1 MTEKTYQEADRLQ
14 ITIKRIESII
24 HDFTYASNDEIS
36 SDIYVLI
43 ETNPSFRYELK
54 EFLVKKLA
62 EYKKEF
68 DEL

>member
-14 ITIKRIESII
+14 ITIKRIESIL
-24 HDFTYASNDEIS
+24 HDFTYASNDEVS

-43 ETNPSFRYELK
+43 ESNPSFRYELK

-62 EYKKEF
+62 EYKKKF
-68 DEL
+68 DDL

>member
-14 ITIKRIESII
+14 ITIKRIESIL
-24 HDFTYASNDEIS
+24 HDFTYASNEEIS

-43 ETNPSFRYELK
+43 ESNPSFRYELK
-54 EFLVKKLA
+54 EFLVEKLA

>member
-1 MTEKTYQEADRLQ
+1 MTEKTYQEADKLQ
-14 ITIKRIESII
+14 IAIKRIESIL
-24 HDFTYASNDEIS
+24 HDFTYSSNDEIN
-36 SDIYVLI
+36 SDLYVLI
-43 ETNPSFRYELK
+43 ESNPSFRYELK

>member
-14 ITIKRIESII
+14 ITIKRIESIL

-43 ETNPSFRYELK
+43 ETNPSLRYELK
-54 EFLVKKLA
+54 DFLVKKLA

>member
-36 SDIYVLI
+36 SALYVLI
-43 ETNPSFRYELK
+43 EANPSFRYELK
-54 EFLVKKLA
+54 DYLVKKLA

>member
-14 ITIKRIESII
+14 ITIKRIESVL

-43 ETNPSFRYELK
+43 ESNPSFRYELK

>member
-24 HDFTYASNDEIS
+24 HDFTYASNEEIS
-36 SDIYVLI
+36 SDLYALI
-43 ETNPSFRYELK
+43 ETNSSFRYELK
-54 EFLVKKLA
+54 DFLVKKLA

>member
-14 ITIKRIESII
+14 ITIKRIESIL

-43 ETNPSFRYELK
+43 ESNPSFRYELK

>member
-14 ITIKRIESII
+14 IAIKRIESIL
-24 HDFTYASNDEIS
+24 HDFTYSSNDEIS
-36 SDIYVLI
+36 SDLYVLI
-43 ETNPSFRYELK
+43 ESNPSFRYELK

>member
-14 ITIKRIESII
+14 IAIKRIESIL
-24 HDFTYASNDEIS
+24 HDFTCSSNDEIN
-36 SDIYVLI
+36 SDLYVLI
-43 ETNPSFRYELK
+43 ESNPSFRYELK

>member
-24 HDFTYASNDEIS
+24 HDFTYSSNDEIS

-43 ETNPSFRYELK
+43 ESNPSLRYELK

>member
-14 ITIKRIESII
+14 IAIKRIESTI
-24 HDFTYASNDEIS
+24 HDFACANYDEVS
-36 SDIYVLI
+36 SDLYVLI
-43 ETNPSFRYELK
+43 ETNSSFRYELK
-54 EFLVKKLA
+54 EFLEKKLA

>member
-14 ITIKRIESII
+14 ITIKRIESIL

-43 ETNPSFRYELK
+43 ESNPSFRYELK
-54 EFLVKKLA
+54 DFLVKKLA
-62 EYKKEF
+62 EYKKKF
-68 DEL
+68 DDL

>member
-14 ITIKRIESII
+14 ISIKRIETII
-24 HDFTYASNDEIS
+24 HDFACANYDEAS
-36 SDIYVLI
+36 SDLYVLI
-43 ETNPSFRYELK
+43 EANPSFRYELK
-54 EFLVKKLA
+54 DFLVKKLA

>member
-24 HDFTYASNDEIS
+24 HDFIYVSNDEIS
-36 SDIYVLI
+36 SDLYVLI
-43 ETNPSFRYELK
+43 EANSSFRYELK
-54 EFLVKKLA
+54 DFLVKKLA

>member
-14 ITIKRIESII
+14 ITIKRIESIL
-24 HDFTYASNDEIS
+24 HDFTYASNEEIS

-43 ETNPSFRYELK
+43 ESNPSFRYELK